1 MKVLIGQ
8 IGNFRDDFA
17 DNFSLILKELNSVVQ
32 SELPD
37 LVIMPELWDLNPFDQ
52 DSIHNNAVE
61 LDVVTKKIDEFQ
73 WPLGTDI
80 FFGTWPIKIEKKIYN
95 QIIYR
100 NHQGVFIENLR
111 KHIPFGFGTG
121 ESAVVSPSNV
131 PNLVFTKFGQMQV
144 LVCFDLRFPELVR
157 NHASKP
163 DFLIYIGSWPEK
175 RIDHWRS
182 LLVSRAI
189 ENQAITIGCSSS
201 RQIGNIKLGGNS
213 MIVDPLGQVIFEM
226 DRESNFGSFSFN
238 ERDLLKIRKTFP
250 VLDYKNYNVKL

>member
-1 MKVLIGQ
+1 MKVLICQ
-8 IGNFRDDFA
+8 IGNFRDNSA
-17 DNFSLILKELNSVVQ
+17 NNLLLTLKELNSVVQ

-52 DSIHNNAVE
+52 DSIQNNAVD
-61 LDVVTKKIDEFQ
+61 LDVVTKVINEFS
-73 WPLGTDI
+73 WPLGIDI
-80 FFGTWPIKIEKKIYN
+80 FFGTWPIKTGIRIYN

-100 NHQGVFIENLR
+100 NHQGVFIKNLR

-121 ESAVVSPSNV
+121 ESAVISPSNV
-131 PNLVFTKFGQMQV
+131 PNMVFTKFGQMQV

-163 DFLIYIGSWPEK
+163 DFLIYIGSWPES

-189 ENQAITIGCSSS
+189 ENQAITIGCNSV
-201 RQIGNIKLGGNS
+201 RQIGNVKLGGNS
-213 MIVDPLGQVIFEM
+213 MIVDPLGQIIFEM
-226 DRESNFGSFSFN
+226 GEESSFGSFSFH

>member
-1 MKVLIGQ
+1 MKVLICQ
-8 IGNFRDDFA
+8 IGNFRDNFA
-17 DNFSLILKELNSVVQ
+17 TNFLLILKELNSVVQ

-37 LVIMPELWDLNPFDQ
+37 LVVMPELWDLNPFDQ

-61 LDVVTKKIDEFQ
+61 LDVVLKEINKFQ

-80 FFGTWPIKIEKKIYN
+80 FFGTWPIKVETRIYN

-100 NHQGVFIENLR
+100 NHQGVFVEDLR

-121 ESAVVSPSNV
+121 ESAVVSPSHV
-131 PNLVFTKFGQMQV
+131 PNLVLTKFGQMQV

-163 DFLIYIGSWPEK
+163 DFLIYIGSWPEN

-189 ENQAITIGCSSS
+189 ENQAITIGCNSS

-226 DRESNFGSFSFN
+226 DRESIFGIFSFH